1 QSEFEPQPQRPRPQ
15 HPPQHRPVRKTG
27 YRRRRRRTR
36 RLWGLVFLA
45 VLLLLCLLLFS
56 RCLSGRTEQPVTAEP
71 SEFNGTVLAVG
82 DTPLYPLPTAPPYT
96 ILLDAGH
103 GGTDV
108 GANGIVKESE
118 MTQRIVEDLQT
129 WLLNDSNYAPVLSHA
144 SGENA
149 SIGDR
154 ADASNAAKAA
164 LLVSIHGNYDTA
176 ESSYGFECFAT
187 PPGRLYH
194 GRALTF
200 AHAVAD
206 GMQNAGARLR
216 GTTGV
221 RYAYYVPSGENYRKE
236 MVEESDLSTRSELTF
251 GVIEKVNCPAVL
263 IEQAFVTNAN
273 DVQMWCGENGSA
285 NAARIYYEAIC
296 TYFGTP
302 PISS

>member
-1 QSEFEPQPQRPRPQ
+1 MQNEYKPRVPQ
-15 HPPQHRPVRKTG
+15 HGRVQYRPVRKTG
-27 YRRRRRRTR
+27 YRRRRRRNR
-36 RLWGLVFLA
+36 RVWSLIFIV
-45 VLLLLCLLLFS
+45 VILLLCLLMFNK
-56 RCLSGRTEQPVTAEP
+56 CFFGTAEQPVTAEP
-71 SEFNGTVLAVG
+71 SEFNGTVLAIG

-108 GANGIVKESE
+108 GANGIIKESE
-118 MTQRIVEDLQT
+118 MTQRVIDSLQA
-129 WLLNDSNYAPVLSHA
+129 WLLRDSNYTPVLSHA
-144 SGENA
+144 AGTNA
-149 SIGDR
+149 SVGDR

-164 LLVSIHGNYDTA
+164 LLISVHGNYDTA

-200 AHAVAD
+200 AHAVTQ
-206 GMQNAGARLR
+206 GMQSAGARIR

-221 RYAYYVPSGENYRKE
+221 RYAYYVPDGEHYRKE
-236 MVEESDLSTRSELTF
+236 MTEESDLNTRPELTF

-263 IEQAFVTNAN
+263 IEQAFVTNGN

-296 TYFGTP
+296 TYFGTTP
-302 PISS
+302 VSL